1 MSGEVVGWAMKQHT
15 GSPAAKLVL
24 VKLADN
30 ANEQGVCWPSIDLM
44 VSHTELAQSTVY
56 KHLAALESMGLIVPT
71 EIVRKGQVVKAYQ
84 LTLPE
89 ENSEAIPPRGISKR
103 SGKTIPPD
111 GIPSP
116 LDGKTIPPGGMHIEE
131 PSIEPSE
138 NRHSHA
144 EGENDGPP
152 WAGKQPEPG
161 KPDPKAWPP
170 SVWPTFVAL
179 PHQSGDIL
187 EADAR
192 KRWEAIPWDD
202 RPTAPELIA
211 CVEAYSR
218 DLARINATRAANR
231 PQSPKQPDNWIRDRR
246 YLAFLDAVRADR
258 MTEVENRKAGKP
270 TAVLPEGVV
279 GRLRQAGFDTAN
291 IDGWFGGSTFE
302 WGPPVR
308 WTVPKMVQQERLSQG
323 EFGRRM
329 RRAFGDDVL
338 IDVVKQV
345 AA

>member
-56 KHLAALESMGLIVPT
+56 KHLAALEAMGLILPT
-71 EIVRKGQVVKAYQ
+71 EIMRKGQVVKAYQ

-89 ENSEAIPPRGISKR
+89 ENSEAITPRGISKR
-103 SGKTIPPD
+103 PGKTIPPD
-111 GIPSP
+111 GIASP
-116 LDGKTIPPGGMHIEE
+116 PDGKTIPPSGMHIEE

-138 NRHSHA
+138 NRHSLA
-144 EGENDGPP
+144 EGENDVLPS
-152 WAGKQPEPG
+152 ATK
-161 KPDPKAWPP
+161 KPKRDDPYRKDWKAECWPP
-170 SVWPTFVAL
+170 FVAL
-179 PHQSGDIL
+179 PHQSKDIL
-187 EADAR
+187 EHEAR
-192 KRWEAIPWDD
+192 KRWEAIPWDE
-202 RPTAPELIA
+202 RPTADELIA
-211 CVEAYSR
+211 CAEAYGH
-218 DLARINATRAANR
+218 DLIRINATRSPTM
-231 PQSPKQPDNWIRDRR
+231 PQSAKHPDNWIRERR
-246 YLAFLDAVRADR
+246 YEAFLDAVREAR
-258 MTEVENRKAGKP
+258 STEVEHRKAGKP
-270 TAVLPEGVV
+270 TAVLPGDVV
-279 GRLRQAGFDTAN
+279 GLLRQAGFDTAN

-308 WTVPKMVQQERLSQG
+308 WTVPKVVQQERLSQG

-329 RRAFGDDVL
+329 RRAFGDDVV
-338 IDVVKQV
+338 IDVVKLI